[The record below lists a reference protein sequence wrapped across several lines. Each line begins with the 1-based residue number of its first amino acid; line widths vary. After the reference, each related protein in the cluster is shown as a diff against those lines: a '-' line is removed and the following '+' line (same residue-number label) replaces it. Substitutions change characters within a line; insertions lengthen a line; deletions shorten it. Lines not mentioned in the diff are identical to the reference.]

1 MRKDFLRNFI
11 YVVIISSLFFLI
23 FNFVKNYNSSENI
36 EGRCTNKFNEDFERG
51 IGMSEEEW
59 SQNMDLAEEKFFECM
74 KIP

>member
-1 MRKDFLRNFI
+1 M
-11 YVVIISSLFFLI
+11 
-23 FNFVKNYNSSENI
+23 KNYNSSENI

-74 KIP
+74 KIPWSLFENFFYFLPNLQNHDTYFKINS